1 MLGECGVYFDP
12 VRRHPINKKYFIDAI
27 GGNGRAEF
35 LLEVHLDP
43 IRKVL
48 PKNGTPLMP
57 VYSTP
62 VAVRTLECS
71 LKTFVV
77 NLLPEKYKIKAK
89 ELYHVSITY
98 FKNKFL
104 IIKKRNLYKFV
115 LYYVHNS
122 IGPFPMEFFK
132 RPTHSL
138 NAILVEIVSFACVL
152 YMPSLRVLKDTLGP

>member
-1 MLGECGVYFDP
+1 MATLGRCYYLCLTKVNINSDCEQLQRRQNLGHSSNYEEDLPYQESIVTPNIPLIIPKSINFDMLGECGVYFDP

-62 VAVRTLECS
+62 VQVSNLGCS

-77 NLLPEKYKIKAK
+77 NLLPEKYRIKAK
-89 ELYHVSITY
+89 LYHVSITY
-98 FKNKFL
+98 FKN
-104 IIKKRNLYKFV
+104 
-115 LYYVHNS
+115 
-122 IGPFPMEFFK
+122 
-132 RPTHSL
+132 
-138 NAILVEIVSFACVL
+138 
-152 YMPSLRVLKDTLGP
+152 

>member
-12 VRRHPINKKYFIDAI
+12 VRRHPINEKYFIDAN
-27 GGNGRAEF
+27 GGNGKAEF

-62 VAVRTLECS
+62 VQVSNLGCS

-77 NLLPEKYKIKAK
+77 NLLPEKYRIKAK
-89 ELYHVSITY
+89 LYHVSITY

-104 IIKKRNLYKFV
+104 IIKKCNLYKFV
-115 LYYVHNS
+115 LFYVHNS

-138 NAILVEIVSFACVL
+138 NAIFVEIVSFACVL
-152 YMPSLRVLKDTLGP
+152 YMPSLRVLKNTLGP